1 MDFSNEFIAVF
12 SNNCIEC
19 QKEKNKVI
27 QQKPSVN
34 IFLILQNKSLL
45 GILPLFQKENQ
56 YY

>member
-19 QKEKNKVI
+19 QKQKNKVI

-34 IFLILQNKSLL
+34 IFILQNKSLL